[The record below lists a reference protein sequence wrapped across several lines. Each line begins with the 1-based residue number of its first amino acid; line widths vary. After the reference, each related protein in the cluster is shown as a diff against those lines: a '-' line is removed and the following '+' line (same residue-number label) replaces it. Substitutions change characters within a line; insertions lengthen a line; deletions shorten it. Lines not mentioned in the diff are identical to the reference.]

1 MNTANL
7 SSDTLNSFRTENIPA
22 ELVADTRAD
31 ILLQSNTRPFIILDI
46 EHQSNKHNKM
56 LLRMR
61 KYEIS
66 IIENHQK
73 QSIRENSYP
82 IKF

>member
-1 MNTANL
+1 MNTQNL
-7 SSDTLNSFRTENIPA
+7 SFENLYIITTENIPA

-46 EHQSNKHNKM
+46 EYQSNKHNKM

-66 IIENHQK
+66 ITENHQK